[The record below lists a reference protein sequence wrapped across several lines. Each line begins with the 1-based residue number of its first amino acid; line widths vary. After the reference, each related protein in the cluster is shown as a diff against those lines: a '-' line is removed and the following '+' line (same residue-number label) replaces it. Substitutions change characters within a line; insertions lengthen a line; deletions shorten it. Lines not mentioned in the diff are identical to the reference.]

1 MPINEN
7 IRAIRLKKKLT
18 QKQIG
23 DACGLA
29 DATIRMYE
37 LGKANPKPATVA
49 KIAKALDVSIA
60 ELYGVEWSEVSGSQ
74 SPEVSSTLYQAFLAD
89 KGGAL
94 PIDVPHQDR
103 LLAAYNKLN
112 EEGQLELIKRAEE
125 MGEIPAY
132 QSSLGLY
139 IHLTDFTDE
148 DRERIE
154 GSIRT
159 LKNAELELKQMQEQH
174 PPVPDNNNAV
184 LSAKQF
190 SSTAKKEIEDVLLAA
205 LGHQLETSPDIIS
218 KIIQL
223 FSPQQ

>member
-49 KIAKALDVSIA
+49 KIAKALDVA
-60 ELYGVEWSEVSGSQ
+60 V
-74 SPEVSSTLYQAFLAD
+74 AD

>member
-7 IRAIRLKKKLT
+7 IRALRLKKKLT

-60 ELYGVEWSEVSGSQ
+60 ELYGVDWTEDLGSR

-94 PIDVPHQDR
+94 PIDVPYRDR
-103 LLAAYNKLN
+103 LLAAYGKLN

-125 MGEIPAY
+125 MGRIPAY
-132 QSSLGLY
+132 QSSPGLLER
-139 IHLTDFTDE
+139 LTDE
-148 DRERIE
+148 ERSRIT
-154 GSIRT
+154 SCLHT
-159 LKNAELELKQMQEQH
+159 LEEAELELKLMREQK
-174 PPVPDNNNAV
+174 PPVPDSHGAV
-184 LSAKQF
+184 ASARRI
-190 SSTAKKEIEDVLLAA
+190 SSDAQKELAKVLLEA
-205 LGHQLETSPDIIS
+205 LKRQR
-218 KIIQL
+218 
-223 FSPQQ
+223 

>member
-60 ELYGVEWSEVSGSQ
+60 ELYGVEWSEVSGDQ

-103 LLAAYNKLN
+103 LLAAYGKLN
-112 EEGQLELIKRAEE
+112 ETGQLELIKRAEE

-132 QSSLGLY
+132 QSGFGFY
-139 IHLTDFTDE
+139 IHLTDE
-148 DRERIE
+148 DREQLE
-154 GSIRT
+154 SSIT
-159 LKNAELELKQMQEQH
+159 SLKNAELELKLMQEQH
-174 PPVPDNNNAV
+174 HVPDNHKAVKNAKD
-184 LSAKQF
+184 LSNK
-190 SSTAKKEIEDVLLAA
+190 AKKEIEDVLLAA
-205 LGHQLETSPDIIS
+205 LGHQLETSPGMIS